1 VTLSISDRVKAFRR
15 NLRGDLVDDHGANLD
30 LYVLLVVSFI
40 ASIWG
45 FFASPPIGILLAC
58 AVVMLSEML
67 RNRHS
72 RNTIIL
78 AIESLG
84 RNMDDLK
91 RSMRELDQRV
101 ADPALVAFKQS
112 LHDAGRESPKHPRV
126 KQ

>member
-1 VTLSISDRVKAFRR
+1 MTLSISDRVKAFRK
-15 NLRGDLVDDHGANLD
+15 NLRGDLIDDHGANLD
-30 LYVLLVVSFI
+30 LYVLLVVSSI

-58 AVVMLSEML
+58 AVVMLAEML

-78 AIESLG
+78 AIEALG
-84 RNMDDLK
+84 KNVDDLK

-101 ADPALVAFKQS
+101 FLPSVYGWRLKIT
-112 LHDAGRESPKHPRV
+112 
-126 KQ
+126 